1 MKVSNSIMISIA
13 RIILILFKKDLLKLS
28 LKVILLKDCIC
39 FSQITMPNLIVIS
52 INSTHHQIRDL
63 FYLQHTNELFHLGNE
78 NPLKLMQFMVVKE
91 SILLSFDELL
101 LLIQDQPNL
110 QPLEIIIMH
119 KVMFC
124 NDVDISLIKT
134 YPIKYNVLY
143 LMKQL
148 IIVFINRQDLQ
159 FLEFDQYLCM
169 DKQDQIYHYF
179 LYNNQQSFYL
189 I

>member
-101 LLIQDQPNL
+101 LLI
-110 QPLEIIIMH
+110 
-119 KVMFC
+119 
-124 NDVDISLIKT
+124 
-134 YPIKYNVLY
+134 
-143 LMKQL
+143 
-148 IIVFINRQDLQ
+148 
-159 FLEFDQYLCM
+159 
-169 DKQDQIYHYF
+169 
-179 LYNNQQSFYL
+179 
-189 I
+189 